1 VADRWPLV
9 GRAAELAYL
18 RALVDDGRGVVLAGA
33 AGVGK
38 SRLLQ
43 ELIASLDGSR
53 WHVERATGTPAAAA
67 YPLGA
72 FAFLDEPAGREAT
85 LLDSPLAAARRD
97 LLSRA
102 GDARLVLAVD
112 NAQHLDDAWATL
124 AVSGG

>member
-1 VADRWPLV
+1 LV

-67 YPLGA
+67 SALRRGRA
-72 FAFLDEPAGREAT
+72 AVRTVAAGTVRRC
-85 LLDSPLAAARRD
+85 AR
-97 LLSRA
+97 
-102 GDARLVLAVD
+102 
-112 NAQHLDDAWATL
+112 
-124 AVSGG
+124 SGRSSQEVRRRRV